1 MSTGQYIGHGG
12 LQERFDEQ
20 LRGTDGYGIY
30 LVDLQTNGKLA
41 SNEGLIAENQKL
53 AGAERTNGSSLKITL
68 DSPAQQEAVKILDE
82 QDSPSAIVALKV
94 STGEILI
101 AANGKASEGF
111 STALLAQYAPGCLP
125 SRSLPR

>member
-1 MSTGQYIGHGG
+1 MLPQPLLPPDILGSVSEANADDIAQSNGTLSTGQYIGHGG

-53 AGAERTNGSSLKITL
+53 AGAERTNGLSLIH
-68 DSPAQQEAVKILDE
+68 I
-82 QDSPSAIVALKV
+82 
-94 STGEILI
+94 
-101 AANGKASEGF
+101 
-111 STALLAQYAPGCLP
+111 
-125 SRSLPR
+125 